1 MPSTRA
7 RAVIAVGLAVKPV
20 GKPDAG
26 NPHVRFDERGRE
38 TGCCRMAQ
46 ATAPVLD
53 STLQG
58 PAVHGRGDP
67 VGRALVLDVPDQL
80 PRSRTDAA
88 GSWGG
93 GGPHDHL
100 PLDPSLCARAGEAD
114 PAAPACVQ
122 WLLAGRRDIRQGEG
136 TLDLPLS
143 RRESMQNRGVIRLL
157 LEAPG

>member
-53 STLQG
+53 STCAPTARITSGGSCSTMLFKY
-58 PAVHGRGDP
+58 
-67 VGRALVLDVPDQL
+67 LTW
-80 PRSRTDAA
+80 RSRENRHSSPSRFMAVTAA
-88 GSWGG
+88 G
-93 GGPHDHL
+93 
-100 PLDPSLCARAGEAD
+100 
-114 PAAPACVQ
+114 
-122 WLLAGRRDIRQGEG
+122 
-136 TLDLPLS
+136 
-143 RRESMQNRGVIRLL
+143 
-157 LEAPG
+157 

>member
-53 STLQG
+53 STIDWFPG
-58 PAVHGRGDP
+58 
-67 VGRALVLDVPDQL
+67 ALLALFLERTQRLAQQDAGSFCFHPLHPLRPGLACLRKLLIQL
-80 PRSRTDAA
+80 PNLA
-88 GSWGG
+88 
-93 GGPHDHL
+93 
-100 PLDPSLCARAGEAD
+100 CRAGCA
-114 PAAPACVQ
+114 V
-122 WLLAGRRDIRQGEG
+122 
-136 TLDLPLS
+136 
-143 RRESMQNRGVIRLL
+143 
-157 LEAPG
+157 